1 MIAAPGRMGRW
12 PVEDFSR
19 AAAVPIGQG
28 DMRHMRGT
36 ESEMSYHE
44 FLAYLFDRAETRHL
58 AIAFAEAVE
67 ELRREQAA
75 A

>member
-1 MIAAPGRMGRW
+1 
-12 PVEDFSR
+12 
-19 AAAVPIGQG
+19 
-28 DMRHMRGT
+28 MRHVRGT